1 MRKRNG
7 RCSGRRP
14 ELSKLTSARVFF
26 AHPESDSSV
35 VNAGEKA
42 MKTYLVAKGNAFQML
57 PPTVPESVN
66 RAFQAASDAMHG
78 NGACNVEGK
87 LWGDESGHH
96 FEVQSMQNAQRDEM
110 RRHQFEHELA
120 KHNADCEV
128 EKHRMQVQAEQAK
141 YNVWFDGMKQL
152 LKDGLI
158 TVKEFLEETRVK

>member
-1 MRKRNG
+1 
-7 RCSGRRP
+7 
-14 ELSKLTSARVFF
+14 
-26 AHPESDSSV
+26 
-35 VNAGEKA
+35 
-42 MKTYLVAKGNAFQML
+42 MKTYLVAKGNAFQIGATEFWAVMLAPGMDAASEARSLGSQLESVLPRSRALL

-66 RAFQAASDAMHG
+66 QAFHAASDAMHG